1 MAMST
6 VELRKKLIEKIKKTE
21 NDELLEEAYRL
32 LELETEDI
40 DIYKLSEEQ
49 RKAISEGR
57 LQIKGGKS
65 LTDDQANNEIDE
77 WLDK

>member
-1 MAMST
+1 MST

-21 NDELLEEAYRL
+21 NGELLEEAYRL

-40 DIYKLSEEQ
+40 EIYKLTEEQ
-49 RKAISEGR
+49 RDAISEGR
-57 LQIKGGKS
+57 LQIKTGKS

>member
-1 MAMST
+1 
-6 VELRKKLIEKIKKTE
+6 
-21 NDELLEEAYRL
+21 

-40 DIYKLSEEQ
+40 EIYKLTEEQ
-49 RKAISEGR
+49 RTAISEGR
-57 LQIKGGKS
+57 LQIKSGKS

>member
-1 MAMST
+1 MST

-21 NDELLEEAYRL
+21 NGELLEEAYRL
-32 LELETEDI
+32 LELGTEDLE
-40 DIYKLSEEQ
+40 IYKLTEEQ
-49 RKAISEGR
+49 RTAISKGR
-57 LQIKGGKS
+57 LQIKNGKS

>member
-1 MAMST
+1 MST

-21 NDELLEEAYRL
+21 NGELLEEAYRL
-32 LELETEDI
+32 LELGTEDLE
-40 DIYKLSEEQ
+40 IYKLTEDQ
-49 RKAISEGR
+49 KTAISEGR
-57 LQIKGGKS
+57 LQIKSGKS

>member
-1 MAMST
+1 MST
-6 VELRKKLIEKIKKTE
+6 VELRKKLIEKIQKTE
-21 NDELLEEAYRL
+21 NEVLLEEAYRL

-40 DIYKLSEEQ
+40 DVYKLTDDQ

-57 LQIKGGKS
+57 TQIRNGEF

-77 WLDK
+77 WLSK

>member
-1 MAMST
+1 MST

-21 NDELLEEAYRL
+21 NGELLEEAYRL

-40 DIYKLSEEQ
+40 EIYKLTEEQ
-49 RKAISEGR
+49 RTAISEGR
-57 LQIKGGKS
+57 LQIKNGKS
-65 LTDDQANNEIDE
+65 LTDDQANTEIDE

>member
-1 MAMST
+1 MST
-6 VELRKKLIEKIKKTE
+6 VELRKKLIEKIKRTE
-21 NDELLEEAYRL
+21 NGELLEEAYRL

-40 DIYKLSEEQ
+40 EIYKLTEEQ
-49 RKAISEGR
+49 RDAISEGR
-57 LQIKGGKS
+57 LQIKTGKS

>member
-1 MAMST
+1 MLT
-6 VELRKKLIEKIKKTE
+6 VELRKKLIDKIKKTE
-21 NDELLEEAYRL
+21 NGELLEEAYRL

-40 DIYKLSEEQ
+40 EIYKLTEEQ
-49 RKAISEGR
+49 RDAISEGR
-57 LQIKGGKS
+57 LQIKSGKS

>member
-1 MAMST
+1 MST

-21 NDELLEEAYRL
+21 NGELLEEAYRL
-32 LELETEDI
+32 LELGTEDLE
-40 DIYKLSEEQ
+40 IYKLTEEQ
-49 RKAISEGR
+49 KTAIFEGR
-57 LQIKGGKS
+57 LQIKSGKS